1 MLSKSDQKKKKK
13 IPEPEFLPFAF
24 IATYSFKIVVKF
36 FPNKDWKEKDQALPK
51 PYNTTNNFPSWN
63 SSL

>member
-1 MLSKSDQKKKKK
+1 MLYKTDQKKKK

-51 PYNTTNNFPSWN
+51 PYNTTSNFPLWN
-63 SSL
+63 ISP